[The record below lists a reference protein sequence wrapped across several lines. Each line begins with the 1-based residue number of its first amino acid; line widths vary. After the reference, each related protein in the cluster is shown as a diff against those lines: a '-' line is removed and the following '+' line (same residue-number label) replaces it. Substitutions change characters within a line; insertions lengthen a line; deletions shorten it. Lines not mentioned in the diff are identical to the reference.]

1 MIAVSKDL
9 TKIIVYEIYH
19 RFKARTLFHTNVY
32 INGSGNDFNRLRQKK
47 KKKKK
52 NFIWTG
58 NDEDMVTRMFY
69 FGKWCILQISKI

>member
-32 INGSGNDFNRLRQKK
+32 INGSGNDFNRLRRKK
-47 KKKKK
+47 KTTLSEQEIMKT
-52 NFIWTG
+52 W
-58 NDEDMVTRMFY
+58 
-69 FGKWCILQISKI
+69 